1 VLFVSQDPVCVVLQI
16 SSKNSRNITNTRAE
30 DIRYLSQ
37 NNGSFIDGWVF
48 TCKSKIMNLQTCLN
62 DSVDNSEYDSVDW
75 FEYHVDSLPC

>member
-1 VLFVSQDPVCVVLQI
+1 MTPSVSFYRFPL
-16 SSKNSRNITNTRAE
+16 RTAEITNTRAE